1 MEIID
6 ISWPITQNIT
16 EYKNKK
22 YINIVQTSDFK
33 HDKVREKLITM
44 HSHTGTHIDAP
55 SHFLHHGKS
64 LDQLDLNKFYGPC
77 KVFDVSDIKEKI
89 TDKDLQ
95 KFDIQENDIIILKT
109 KNSNLHETGNFVAD
123 FVYLDAS
130 GAKYLVDK
138 KIKTFGFDYLGIE
151 RNQPEHNT
159 HLYLLENEIPIIE
172 GLRLKDVIEDEYIL
186 SCFPVLLKEAD
197 GAPARAILIAK

>member
-6 ISWPITQNIT
+6 ISWPITQSIT

-22 YINIVQTSDFK
+22 YINIVQASDFK
-33 HDKVREKLITM
+33 HDKVREKLITI

-64 LDQLDLNKFYGPC
+64 LDQLDLSKFYGPC
-77 KVFDVSDIKEKI
+77 KVFDLSDIKEKI
-89 TDKDLQ
+89 TDKDLE
-95 KFDIQENDIIILKT
+95 KFNINENDIILLKT
-109 KNSNLHETGNFVAD
+109 KNSVLHENINFTEN
-123 FVYLDAS
+123 FVYLDKS
-130 GAKYLVDK
+130 GAQYLANK

-159 HLYLLENEIPIIE
+159 HLFLLEAEIPIIE

-186 SCFPVLLKEAD
+186 CCFPILIKEAD
-197 GAPARAILIAK
+197 GAPARAILIVK